1 MHVGDTLTVLP
12 GNETASVKSILV
24 AGKEADTAQ
33 TGTAGYDPVRQRDRR
48 LKRMCV
54 GKWQRHHGGAEI
66 YDNASLDG

>member
-33 TGTAGYDPVRQRDRR
+33 TGQPVTIQLDKEIDVSRG
-48 LKRMCV
+48 CV
-54 GKWQRHHGGAEI
+54 LEKWQRHHGGAEI